1 LTKSKFWPVALV
13 KGQPN
18 CQTILTNA

>member
-1 LTKSKFWPVALV
+1 LTKSKFWPAALV